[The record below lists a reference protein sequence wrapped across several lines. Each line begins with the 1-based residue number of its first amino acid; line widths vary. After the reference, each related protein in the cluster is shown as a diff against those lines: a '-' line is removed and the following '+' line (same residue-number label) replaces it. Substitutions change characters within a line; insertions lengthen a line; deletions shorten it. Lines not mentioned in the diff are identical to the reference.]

1 MKKYLGQ
8 RVVALR
14 QKIYDR
20 LLRSNES
27 GAALVASIL
36 FAATVS
42 VLAVVAFQWA
52 SGDIKRTGRYVLTR
66 EAFYIAE
73 AGLQKSLNFLNYN
86 SDGEYPGDA
95 GQGFTE
101 VLGTFVSDH
110 SSELES
116 FSFGGGTYTVSVAD
130 NDDNDGDLTVD
141 VDNTILLNA
150 TGTKDSSSVT
160 IQAILLHGI
169 FGAKHAITTED
180 DLQINGNPNV
190 QGTSGS
196 IHSNSDITGNSNDVE
211 QGTTA
216 AGVCDSPCV
225 EGAAK
230 EVLPVAEP
238 ADFKTYANFVL
249 TSEGTITDADDS
261 AVDISENKLDNWS
274 YTDTGSFTGWVLN
287 GCSADGMFFAETSI
301 KLTGNVDK
309 CSEDS
314 ADSSDKDKDKD
325 SDSSDKDKDKDADSG
340 DKDKDSDSSDKDKDK
355 DADSG
360 DKDKDS
366 DSSDKDKDKDADSGD
381 KDKDSDSSD
390 KDKDKDADSG
400 DKDKDSDSSDKDK
413 DKDADSGD
421 KDKDSDSASSGDA
434 LKLTLIAEEDI
445 IISGNPNIEN
455 YKNDSHPEE
464 IQNLLFVSGLDLDF
478 GGNLTQ
484 SVQGV
489 VIAKEQISLTG
500 SVSLS
505 GYIIASDV
513 TSSGDTVGSNSVS
526 GNFEVTYNGL
536 KNPFLNDQVTLLS
549 WKEK

>member
-8 RVVALR
+8 RMVALR

-381 KDKDSDSSD
+381 KDKDSDS
-390 KDKDKDADSG
+390 
-400 DKDKDSDSSDKDK
+400 
-413 DKDADSGD
+413 
-421 KDKDSDSASSGDA
+421 ASSGDA